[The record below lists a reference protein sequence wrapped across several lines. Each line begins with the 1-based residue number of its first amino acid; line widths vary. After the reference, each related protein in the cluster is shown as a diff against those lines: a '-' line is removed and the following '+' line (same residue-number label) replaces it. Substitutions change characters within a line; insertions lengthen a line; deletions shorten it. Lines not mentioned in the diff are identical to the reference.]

1 MFLGIEM
8 CVSFSPG
15 FSDKDLED
23 VVGGGDYKPDKG
35 KGRSIALS
43 KCLILTKDRITQQP
57 GWESGS
63 QPASGASLGMMEAV
77 QLLGGGWIYKTI
89 WKSHV
94 FPLMFLKP

>member
-77 QLLGGGWIYKTI
+77 QLLVG
-89 WKSHV
+89 V
-94 FPLMFLKP
+94 DL

>member
-23 VVGGGDYKPDKG
+23 IVGGGDYKPDKG
-35 KGRSIALS
+35 KGRSIDLS
-43 KCLILTKDRITQQP
+43 KWLILTKDRITQQP

-77 QLLGGGWIYKTI
+77 QLLSVEGGGGSGFIRLFGKATY
-89 WKSHV
+89 
-94 FPLMFLKP
+94 FP